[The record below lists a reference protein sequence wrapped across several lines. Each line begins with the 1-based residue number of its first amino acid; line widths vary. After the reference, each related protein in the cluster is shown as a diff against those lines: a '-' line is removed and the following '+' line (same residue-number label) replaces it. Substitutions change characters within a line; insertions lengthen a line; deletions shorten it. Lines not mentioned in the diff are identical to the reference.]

1 MTKLPGRRNART
13 LENVITRPTILG
25 ILFIA
30 NVIALALTVFVSP
43 WWGVLLAVF
52 VFLALVAVYD
62 VLIQKKHTL
71 LRIYPILG
79 HARYILESIRP
90 ETQQYFIERNFDG
103 TPFDRD
109 TRSVIYER
117 AKGLGSKKSFGTE
130 RKITEPG
137 YEYIPHSMAPSHT
150 VNANP
155 RVRLG
160 GAETLQPYDVSIFNV
175 AAMSF
180 GALSPN
186 AVLAMNKGAAMGGF
200 IHDTGEGSISP
211 YHLEYGA
218 DLFWE
223 IGSGYF
229 GCRTEDGDFD
239 PEKFRERAALPA
251 VKATYLKISQG
262 AKPGLGGMLPGDKVD
277 EIIAQTRGVR
287 VGQGVISPPFHRVY
301 STPRELVRFMGTMR
315 ELSGGKPVGFK
326 ICAGSRI
333 EFLAVCKAMVEEDI
347 TPDFIVVDG
356 AEGGTGAAPLE
367 YSDRVGF
374 PLTDGLVLVHNAL
387 VGAGLRDRVKIG
399 ATGKIVTGFD
409 IIKRMCQGADFMAS
423 ARGMMMATGC
433 IQSQLCHTN
442 ECPVGVATQDPKRWK
457 ALDVEDKANRVRNF
471 HDATVQEAV
480 GMLASMGLENFDQLS
495 PSMLFRRTSD
505 EYAETYAE
513 LYNWLEPGELL
524 SGTRFHAWAED
535 WELADPE
542 RFWYPE
548 LHGGTKPKNGKA
560 ESVDTVEIAGL
571 RPGAAEEA
579 GADVHGTPADA
590 EKVAEDMQD
599 EDAE

>member
-52 VFLALVAVYD
+52 VFLDLVAVYD

>member
-52 VFLALVAVYD
+52 VFLDLVAVYD

-160 GAETLQPYDVSIFNV
+160 GAKTLQPYDVSIFNV